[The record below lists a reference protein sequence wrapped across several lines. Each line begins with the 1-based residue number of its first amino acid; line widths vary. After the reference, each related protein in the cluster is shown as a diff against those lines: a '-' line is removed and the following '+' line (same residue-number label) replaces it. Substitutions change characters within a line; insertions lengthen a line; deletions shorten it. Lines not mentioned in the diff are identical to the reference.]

1 MSKEKL
7 TFICPVYNEQE
18 VIKEF
23 YSELEIEV
31 KSLHSLYDVKILF
44 VLVIQDSPASTGEV

>member
-18 VIKEF
+18 VIEEF

-31 KSLHSLYDVKILF
+31 KS
-44 VLVIQDSPASTGEV
+44 P